1 MIYEIITRIIDIIV
15 SIFAIIIFSPVMLIT
30 AILIMID
37 SKGPILAD
45 VPERVGKN
53 YQPFKFYKFRSM
65 IVAAHTI
72 LKEDPKY
79 SKLYREYKK
88 NSYKLKN
95 DPRVTKV
102 GKSIRKYSI
111 DEFPQFFNI
120 LKGDMSLVGPRAYYF
135 DELEY
140 YISQNPEVEEDIAI
154 ITSIKPGLTGV
165 WQISGRSEISFD
177 KRIKIDLE
185 YAKMRSIKKNVV
197 ILFKTP
203 FAVFSRR
210 GAY

>member
-1 MIYEIITRIIDIIV
+1 MVYEIVTRIIDIIV
-15 SIFAIIIFSPVMLIT
+15 SIFAIIIFSPIMLIT

-45 VPERVGKN
+45 VPERVGRN

-65 IVAAHTI
+65 VVSAHTM

-79 SKLYREYKK
+79 SKLYKEYKK

-102 GKSIRKYSI
+102 GKFIRKYSI

-140 YISQNPEVEEDIAI
+140 YISMNPEVEEDIAI
-154 ITSIKPGLTGV
+154 ITGIKPGLTGV

-185 YAKMRSIKKNVV
+185 YAKMRSIKRNII

-203 FAVFSRR
+203 FAVFSKR

>member
-1 MIYEIITRIIDIIV
+1 MIYEIVTRIMDIIV
-15 SIFAIIIFSPVMLIT
+15 SIFAIIIFSPIMLIT
-30 AILIMID
+30 AILIMVD

-45 VPERVGKN
+45 VPERVGRN

-65 IVAAHTI
+65 VVSAHTM
-72 LKEDPKY
+72 LKEDPRY
-79 SKLYREYKK
+79 SKLYKEYKR

-95 DPRVTKV
+95 DPRVTKI
-102 GKSIRKYSI
+102 GKFIRKYSI

-185 YAKMRSIKKNVV
+185 YAKMRSIKRNII
-197 ILFKTP
+197 ILFQTP
-203 FAVFSRR
+203 FAVFSKR

>member
-1 MIYEIITRIIDIIV
+1 MIYEIVTRIIDIIV
-15 SIFAIIIFSPVMLIT
+15 SIFAIIIFSPIMLIT
-30 AILIMID
+30 AILIMVD

-45 VPERVGKN
+45 VPERVGRN

-65 IVAAHTI
+65 VVSAHTM
-72 LKEDPKY
+72 LKEDPRY
-79 SKLYREYKK
+79 SKLYKEYKK

-102 GKSIRKYSI
+102 GKFIRKYSI

-140 YISQNPEVEEDIAI
+140 YISQNPEVEDDIAI

-185 YAKMRSIKKNVV
+185 YAKMRSIKRNVI

-203 FAVFSRR
+203 FAVFSKR

>member
-1 MIYEIITRIIDIIV
+1 MIYEIVTRIIDIIV
-15 SIFAIIIFSPVMLIT
+15 SIFAIVIFSPIMLIT
-30 AILIMID
+30 AILIMVD

-45 VPERVGKN
+45 VPERVGRN

-65 IVAAHTI
+65 VVSAHTM
-72 LKEDPKY
+72 LKEDPRY
-79 SKLYREYKK
+79 SKLYKEYKK

-102 GKSIRKYSI
+102 GKFIRKYSI

-140 YISQNPEVEEDIAI
+140 YISQNPEVEDDIAI

-185 YAKMRSIKKNVV
+185 YAKMRSIKRNVI

-203 FAVFSRR
+203 FAVFSKR